1 MNPRRSQN
9 PFTTFGLLFLC
20 AIGFLWFAREV
31 KNTDET
37 YKRLWAI
44 EGVTGVEKLS
54 FERTHEGCIQDKYL
68 VTFEQPIDW
77 KNPEL
82 GTFSQRV
89 EIGITDKA
97 TVNLMHLDGYALQN
111 DLLGRDYVPEL
122 VEMYRTNY
130 IHIEHRFFGASSP
143 DNLSYDQTGYWEYL
157 TSENAAADYHSI
169 YSRLAPLLG
178 ETWISYGE
186 SYGGLLSDVYASLY
200 PEDCKLYVSFAAPC
214 PDGINDKRLYDYI
227 YTDIGTDAY
236 GKEQAREYRN
246 LITQFQVDL
255 IKNKQDLLGLYND
268 AIDKTGMRF
277 REHASKEV
285 LYDINVLEFA
295 VKFWQH
301 NQEFDKLEQLL
312 TMPEDT
318 ADNRLAKAQ
327 AEFNFMISVQGPED
341 WSPDKYT
348 WPYYVSAATE
358 TGEYYHDFLYLR
370 AALTELGIQNEMT
383 VTPDME
389 ETLLWDITFTD
400 EQKNAFSY
408 DGDFRDRLISSLKNT
423 DAKMLMIYGATDPL
437 YAVRL
442 PNISNDNIRQ
452 YVHPGLAHTIIIQS
466 FPDDTLREIKGYID
480 QCISE

>member
-1 MNPRRSQN
+1 MYPRRSQN

-20 AIGFLWFAREV
+20 AIGLMWFAREV
-31 KNTDET
+31 KNTDEI

-44 EGVTGVEKLS
+44 EGVTGVDKLS
-54 FERTHEGCIQDKYL
+54 FEKTYEGCIQDKYL

-97 TVNLMHLDGYALQN
+97 AVNLMHLDGYALQN
-111 DLLGRDYVPEL
+111 DLLERDYVPEL
-122 VEMYRTNY
+122 VEMYKANY
-130 IHIEHRFFGASSP
+130 IHIEHRFFGESSP
-143 DNLSYDQTGYWEYL
+143 DDLSYDEPGYWEYM
-157 TSENAAADYHSI
+157 TCENAAADYHSI
-169 YSRLAPLLG
+169 YTRLAPLLG

-186 SYGGLLSDVYASLY
+186 NYGGLLSDVYASLY
-200 PEDCKLYVSFAAPC
+200 PQDCKLYVAFGAPC
-214 PDGINDKRLYDYI
+214 PDGVNDRRLYDYI
-227 YTDIGTDAY
+227 YTDIGNDAF
-236 GKEQAREYRN
+236 GKEKAGEYRD

-255 IKNKQDLLGLYND
+255 IKNKQDLMGLYND
-268 AIDKTGMRF
+268 VIDKTGMRF

-295 VKFWQH
+295 VKFWQY
-301 NQEFDKLEQLL
+301 NQEFDKLEQVLS
-312 TMPEDT
+312 MPEDT

-327 AEFNFMISVQGPED
+327 AEFDFMISVQGPED
-341 WSPDKYT
+341 WSPDRYT

-358 TGEYYHDFLYLR
+358 TGEYYPDFLYLR
-370 AALTELGIQNEMT
+370 AALSEAGIQNEMT

-400 EQKNAFSY
+400 EQKNAFNY
-408 DGDFRDRLISSLKNT
+408 DSDFRNRLISSLKNT
-423 DAKMLMIYGATDPL
+423 DARMLMIYGATDPL
-437 YAVRL
+437 YSVRL
-442 PNISNDNIRQ
+442 PNISNNNIRQ

-466 FPDDTLREIKGYID
+466 FPEDIVKEIKEYID